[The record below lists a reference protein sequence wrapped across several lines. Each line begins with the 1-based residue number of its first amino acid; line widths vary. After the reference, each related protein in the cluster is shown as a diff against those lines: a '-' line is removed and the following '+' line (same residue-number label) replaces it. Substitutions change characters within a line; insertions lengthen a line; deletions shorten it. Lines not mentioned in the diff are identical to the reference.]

1 MKLRRVAIRRQ
12 PKNVHLWT
20 AGDIELSRR
29 LAEQGIVIVS
39 GLAMGVDATA
49 HRAALEAGGVA
60 IAVLPCPIEKI
71 VPSMN
76 RRLAEQILEQGGA
89 LVSEYAANEHPV
101 KQNFIA
107 RNRLMSGL
115 PTPCWSPKPPKRAAP
130 STPPVSP
137 WISIGISWPYPQ
149 NHRFQLCRLKQSD
162 QKAARRLGYFI
173 FRRALC
179 FGAKRS
185 PNRGREVAGRNATSN
200 LARALMLHGH
210 QRGELRGRGLVIV

>member
-1 MKLRRVAIRRQ
+1 LSCQAAGGAGHSHRQ
-12 PKNVHLWT
+12 WSS
-20 AGDIELSRR
+20 D
-29 LAEQGIVIVS
+29 
-39 GLAMGVDATA
+39 GVDATA

-115 PTPCWSPKPPKRAAP
+115 ADAVLVTEAAEK
-130 STPPVSP
+130 SGALHTARFALDQHR
-137 WISIGISWPYPQ
+137 ISWPYP
-149 NHRFQLCRLKQSD
+149 
-162 QKAARRLGYFI
+162 AE
-173 FRRALC
+173 
-179 FGAKRS
+179 S
-185 PNRGREVAGRNATSN
+185 PIPT
-200 LARALMLHGH
+200 M
-210 QRGELRGRGLVIV
+210 